1 MLLCSPCFLQSKI
14 SSILALR
21 NITHMKAL
29 CTFLT
34 VLFPLLL
41 SAQSLPLEQR
51 PSSILQQPA
60 SIQLQRLYKLNSPF
74 RETNLNIT
82 PDGKYLYFMSGRGQM
97 PWSTANYTEYKG
109 KPEFDGDIWYS
120 KRLGKEWQVPVC
132 LGERIN
138 SAQGEDEPNIS
149 PDGQT
154 VYFQSWKFGW
164 ESNGGPYYQASLKGT
179 TWGQPQGLGGGI
191 NTFFV
196 DMATQYRSIGTDG
209 MTISPDGNTYIVA
222 AGDYQGNMN
231 LYIAY
236 KRNGTWTYPV
246 KLSVSTQG
254 NDRHPFIAAD
264 GKTLYFSSNGYKG
277 FGGMDIFKT
286 TLLPDGRTG
295 EVVNIG
301 TPFNTD
307 RDDYGLIVSGDG
319 QEAYFVRDGDIY
331 FADISKSP
339 EKMKPAPSLIISGVV
354 KDQKTGK
361 PLGVALRFSNAQG
374 KLLSQVQ
381 SNSVSG
387 EFSLVLH
394 EFPTSLS
401 QVVQQ
406 QGYQNFQKR
415 YAIKIN
421 PEGNNKLVADVY
433 LIPLPDANLVAEQK
447 RQQEERKRQEER
459 KKIPQRIEYQASVY
473 IPTE

>member
-1 MLLCSPCFLQSKI
+1 MG
-14 SSILALR
+14 
-21 NITHMKAL
+21 
-29 CTFLT
+29 
-34 VLFPLLL
+34 FPLLL
-41 SAQSLPLEQR
+41 SAQGVPTAPR
-51 PSSILQQPA
+51 PANILQQPA
-60 SIQLQRLYKLNSPF
+60 SIQLQRLYKLNSSY

-97 PWSTANYTEYKG
+97 PWSTENYTEYKG
-109 KPEFDGDIWYS
+109 KPEYDGDIWYS
-120 KRLGKEWQVPVC
+120 KRLGKEWQIPIC

-154 VYFQSWKFGW
+154 VYFQSWKRGW
-164 ESNGGPYYQASLKGT
+164 ERNGGPYYQASLKGI
-179 TWGQPQGLGGGI
+179 TWGIPEGLGGGI
-191 NTFFV
+191 NTFFL
-196 DMATQYRSIGTDG
+196 DMSKQYNNRIGTDG
-209 MTISPDGNTYIVA
+209 MTISPDGNTFIVA
-222 AGDYQGNMN
+222 AGDYQGNMS

-264 GKTLYFSSNGYKG
+264 GKTLYFASDGYKG

-286 TLLPDGRTG
+286 TLLLGGRTG

-301 TPFNTD
+301 KPFNTD

-361 PLGVALRFSNAQG
+361 PLGVALRFTNAQG
-374 KLLSQVQ
+374 QAIAQAQ
-381 SNSVSG
+381 SNSATG
-387 EFSLVLH
+387 EFSLVLND
-394 EFPTSLS
+394 FPTALN

-415 YAIKIN
+415 YPIKIN
-421 PEGNNKLVADVY
+421 PQGANKLVADVY
-433 LIPLPDANLVAEQK
+433 LTPLPDANLVAEQK
-447 RQQEERKRQEER
+447 RQQEELKRKQEEIKRQEEL
-459 KKIPQRIEYQASVY
+459 KKVPKLIEYQASVY